1 MKNMSNN
8 ELIEWLRDHISED
21 GSIETASY
29 ADQLT
34 IIHLKGQTCQ
44 LPDSWGHA
52 NCHISLQLYSGELR
66 LMANS
71 LRVGFESPALIDF
84 IMGYDWKNMDLLN
97 DFQAYILLSKHEFFM
112 NSTARLRSKIADLML
127 HFAEHPFVQL
137 ERERVCRL
145 KQLTEL
151 LFSSLNDI
159 SNPLQ
164 TEQIQMLLC
173 ATECELWNAISL
185 KEHNSINE
193 KDFQEKDRV
202 AQFFYLMH
210 SYCREQHEV
219 RWYAS
224 QLCCSPDALS
234 ASLKRFYGKNASMLL
249 NERLIAEAKVLLQ
262 KPECSIQDVADMLCF
277 SDQSAF
283 GKFFKRH
290 CNMSPMQY
298 RFQAEEAKRKE
309 AACKESID

>member
-1 MKNMSNN
+1 M
-8 ELIEWLRDHISED
+8 
-21 GSIETASY
+21 
-29 ADQLT
+29 
-34 IIHLKGQTCQ
+34 
-44 LPDSWGHA
+44 
-52 NCHISLQLYSGELR
+52 
-66 LMANS
+66 
-71 LRVGFESPALIDF
+71 
-84 IMGYDWKNMDLLN
+84 
-97 DFQAYILLSKHEFFM
+97 
-112 NSTARLRSKIADLML
+112 
-127 HFAEHPFVQL
+127 
-137 ERERVCRL
+137 
-145 KQLTEL
+145 
-151 LFSSLNDI
+151 
-159 SNPLQ
+159 
-164 TEQIQMLLC
+164 
-173 ATECELWNAISL
+173 
-185 KEHNSINE
+185 
-193 KDFQEKDRV
+193 

-224 QLCCSPDALS
+224 QLSCSPDALS

>member
-1 MKNMSNN
+1 M
-8 ELIEWLRDHISED
+8 
-21 GSIETASY
+21 
-29 ADQLT
+29 
-34 IIHLKGQTCQ
+34 
-44 LPDSWGHA
+44 
-52 NCHISLQLYSGELR
+52 
-66 LMANS
+66 
-71 LRVGFESPALIDF
+71 
-84 IMGYDWKNMDLLN
+84 
-97 DFQAYILLSKHEFFM
+97 
-112 NSTARLRSKIADLML
+112 
-127 HFAEHPFVQL
+127 
-137 ERERVCRL
+137 
-145 KQLTEL
+145 

-224 QLCCSPDALS
+224 QLSCSPDALS

>member
-66 LMANS
+66 LMVNS
-71 LRVGFESPALIDF
+71 LRVGFESPTLIDF

-137 ERERVCRL
+137 ERDRGLPPEATHGIALFLAERH
-145 KQLTEL
+145 QQ
-151 LFSSLNDI
+151 S
-159 SNPLQ
+159 P
-164 TEQIQMLLC
+164 
-173 ATECELWNAISL
+173 A
-185 KEHNSINE
+185 
-193 KDFQEKDRV
+193 DRTNTNV
-202 AQFFYLMH
+202 AM
-210 SYCREQHEV
+210 C
-219 RWYAS
+219 
-224 QLCCSPDALS
+224 
-234 ASLKRFYGKNASMLL
+234 
-249 NERLIAEAKVLLQ
+249 
-262 KPECSIQDVADMLCF
+262 
-277 SDQSAF
+277 
-283 GKFFKRH
+283 
-290 CNMSPMQY
+290 Y
-298 RFQAEEAKRKE
+298 RM
-309 AACKESID
+309 

>member
-137 ERERVCRL
+137 ERDRVCRL

-193 KDFQEKDRV
+193 KDFQEKFDT
-202 AQFFYLMH
+202 QIGI
-210 SYCREQHEV
+210 C
-219 RWYAS
+219 
-224 QLCCSPDALS
+224 
-234 ASLKRFYGKNASMLL
+234 
-249 NERLIAEAKVLLQ
+249 
-262 KPECSIQDVADMLCF
+262 
-277 SDQSAF
+277 
-283 GKFFKRH
+283 
-290 CNMSPMQY
+290 
-298 RFQAEEAKRKE
+298 
-309 AACKESID
+309 